1 MYGSFFIH
9 ITILSLFNTML
20 SLHCLS
26 SCLLLYPPLSLSLC
40 PHSLSII
47 IILFPQPLSVKIHSL
62 QSLGLSCGLIFG
74 RFYTLL
80 FQPTCSDS
88 VLYAQHFGH
97 RTTDPSSD
105 ALLFEPEYSS

>member
-1 MYGSFFIH
+1 MVPSLYTLLFS
-9 ITILSLFNTML
+9 LSLIPCSL
-20 SLHCLS
+20 SIVF
-26 SCLLLYPPLSLSLC
+26 LLVYYYIPPSLSLC